1 MLTSEQNFI
10 VYLMFLNG
18 LLFLGLNFIAYS
30 MVFPGKKRSKRMG
43 YMLIVAVGLAV
54 VVGQQLRLLV
64 ALEFE
69 ISMARQIILAGF
81 AVPVFLLS
89 LVYYR
94 IRRARSETKQD

>member
-1 MLTSEQNFI
+1 MLTPSQNFI

-30 MVFPGKKRSKRMG
+30 MVFPGKKGSKRLG

-54 VVGQQLRLLV
+54 VVAQQFRLLV
-64 ALEFE
+64 ALEFDP
-69 ISMARQIILAGF
+69 SMARQIILGGF

-94 IRRARSETKQD
+94 IRRARSEKEQN